1 MRRRDAPSILAKRF
15 LSVESSS
22 GVKTAREVTASDES
36 RVSVSPEPGG
46 EEKEREGRTLVLVP
60 ATVLV
65 PALAHVV
72 ERQALGARTGE
83 AHALEELARV
93 RELLCAA
100 LLVPA
105 ELGRHHVDDA
115 RERLEG
121 GLRVEERE
129 AGAASDD
136 VDRGRGV
143 LAAARP
149 GDLRDEQQGFSDVL
163 NSARR
168 SRKEKERT
176 SASM

>member
-1 MRRRDAPSILAKRF
+1 LAKRF

-46 EEKEREGRTLVLVP
+46 GEEEEGEGRTLVLVP
-60 ATVLV
+60 AAVLV

-93 RELLCAA
+93 RELLGAA

-143 LAAARP
+143 LAAAGP
-149 GDLRDEQQGFSDVL
+149 GDLRDEQQSFSDVL